1 VGSNT
6 LLEVTERYLAAGVE
20 RVSAMP
26 NAGWP
31 TRVGERVLY
40 LSSPEYMAEY
50 GRRMA
55 DLGAVVVGGCCGTT
69 PMHIRALKRAL
80 SEGESRAA
88 AIEVVQSV
96 EPEGA
101 ADSAISHSDLASK
114 LGTRRV
120 ISVEIRPPRGANPAK
135 ALQGAQLLKEAGVD
149 SVNVLDSAMARVRMS
164 AIATSVLVK
173 QQVGLEAIL
182 HFTTRDRNL
191 MAVQSDLIGAHAMGV
206 RTVLALTGDPPSLGD
221 YAQSKAVYDVDSIGL
236 IRVIKQL
243 NQGVDVGGNS
253 IGTPTHFLVGCA
265 LNPTAEDL
273 DWELRRFR
281 EKLEAGAD
289 FVMTQPVYDPRL
301 FRDVLAALAPIDV
314 PILMGVLPLQSYR
327 HALFIHNE
335 LPGVRLTD
343 EALRRM
349 EAAGP
354 DGIEEGIA
362 MSHELVAEC
371 GRMVAG
377 LYIMPSFGRYENAA
391 RLVQEL
397 LVTA

>member
-1 VGSNT
+1 
-6 LLEVTERYLAAGVE
+6 
-20 RVSAMP
+20 
-26 NAGWP
+26 
-31 TRVGERVLY
+31 
-40 LSSPEYMAEY
+40 
-50 GRRMA
+50 
-55 DLGAVVVGGCCGTT
+55 
-69 PMHIRALKRAL
+69 
-80 SEGESRAA
+80 
-88 AIEVVQSV
+88 
-96 EPEGA
+96 
-101 ADSAISHSDLASK
+101 
-114 LGTRRV
+114 
-120 ISVEIRPPRGANPAK
+120 
-135 ALQGAQLLKEAGVD
+135 LQGAQLLKEAGVD